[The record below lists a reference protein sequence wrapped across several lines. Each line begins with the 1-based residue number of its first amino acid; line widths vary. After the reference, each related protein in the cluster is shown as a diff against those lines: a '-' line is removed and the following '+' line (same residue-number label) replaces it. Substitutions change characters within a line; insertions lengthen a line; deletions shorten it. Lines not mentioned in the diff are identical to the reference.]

1 MVQSNQKT
9 LSREQIENSLEDSI
23 NDSLWIDGLQ
33 HQVCI
38 RPNALP
44 EVIMFLDSLDI
55 NEESQHSTYIMKTYL
70 LKLTIFHNNHI
81 LNQGYDNDCDEEMW
95 NKMKDNISPDDGL
108 RNLSVPVFSYINPTM
123 GPRFILHII
132 LSLGEFDT

>member
-9 LSREQIENSLEDSI
+9 LSREQIENALGTSI
-23 NDSLWIDGLQ
+23 YDSLWIDGLQ

-44 EVIMFLDSLDI
+44 EVIMFLDI
-55 NEESQHSTYIMKTYL
+55 NEEIQHSKYIMKTYL
-70 LKLTIFHNNHI
+70 LKLNIFHNNHI

-95 NKMKDNISPDDGL
+95 NTMKTTFLLMMDSGIYLFQYFLTTIQQWDL
-108 RNLSVPVFSYINPTM
+108 NLFFTLCCHWENL
-123 GPRFILHII
+123 ILN
-132 LSLGEFDT
+132 